1 MNRSI
6 KDIYGVLLEDE
17 LIEEIEKVGVKKTIE
32 AGEVFMEVGDDV
44 LKMPLLLEGAIKI
57 LRPDN
62 NGDELLLYFIESGDT
77 CAMSFNCCMGN
88 SRSQIRAVAET
99 DSLVLLIPKEKM
111 DEWLVKYRSWRNF
124 ILESYQSRLNE
135 VLGAID
141 MIAFKNMDERLL
153 SYLQDKT
160 KINHDSRLYITH
172 HEIANDL
179 NTSRVVVSRLLKK
192 LENNKEVS
200 LHRKYIDV
208 INL

>member
-1 MNRSI
+1 MNESI
-6 KDIYGVLLEDE
+6 KDIYGVFFEDALLEE
-17 LIEEIEKVGVKKTIE
+17 VEKIGIEKSVK
-32 AGEVFMEVGDDV
+32 AGDVFMEVGDEV
-44 LKMPLLLEGAIKI
+44 LKMPLLLDGAIKI
-57 LRPDN
+57 LRPDS

-88 SRSQIRAVAET
+88 SKSQIRAVAEVNST
-99 DSLVLLIPKEKM
+99 VLLIPKEKM
-111 DEWLVKYRSWRNF
+111 DDWLVKYKSWRNF

-135 VLGAID
+135 VLGAVD

-153 SYLQDKT
+153 AYLQDKT
-160 KINHDSRLYITH
+160 KINHDSRLYVTH

-192 LENNKEVS
+192 LENNKEVI

>member
-88 SRSQIRAVAET
+88 AKSQIRAVAET

>member
-1 MNRSI
+1 MNESI
-6 KDIYGVLLEDE
+6 KEIYGVFFEDALLD
-17 LIEEIEKVGVKKTIE
+17 EIEKVGIQKSVK
-32 AGEVFMEVGDDV
+32 AGEVFMEVGDEV
-44 LKMPLLLEGAIKI
+44 LKMPLLLNGAIKI
-57 LRPDN
+57 LRPDA

-88 SRSQIRAVAET
+88 SKSKIRAVAEV
-99 DSLVLLIPKEKM
+99 DSVVLLIPKEKM
-111 DEWLVKYRSWRNF
+111 DEWLVKYKSWRNF

-135 VLGAID
+135 VLGAVD

-153 SYLQDKT
+153 AYLQDKT
-160 KINHDSRLYITH
+160 KINHDSRLYTTH

-192 LENNKEVS
+192 LENNKEVV

>member
-6 KDIYGVLLEDE
+6 RDIYGVFLEEALLD
-17 LIEEIEKVGVKKTIE
+17 EIEKVGVKKIIKT
-32 AGEVFMEVGDDV
+32 GEVFMEVGDDV

-57 LRPDN
+57 LRPDS

-88 SRSQIRAVAET
+88 AKSQIRAVAET

-111 DEWLVKYRSWRNF
+111 DEWLVKYKSWRNF

-135 VLGAID
+135 VLGAVD

-192 LENNKEVS
+192 LENNQEVK

>member
-99 DSLVLLIPKEKM
+99 DSLVLLISKEKM